1 MVVSVSKN
9 AIPIISGK
17 GKGGGAEI
25 ECDFSHWTAS
35 SYISSIP
42 FSAATSFLLHQNPL
56 FFLHQSIPISPRI
69 QRGCCFQESAGLKM
83 GRHSCCYKQ
92 KLRKGL
98 WSPEEDEKL
107 LRHIT
112 KYGHGCWSSVPKQA
126 GLQRCG
132 KSCRLRWINYL
143 RPDLK
148 RGTFSQEE
156 ENLIIELHAVLGN
169 RWSQIATQL
178 PGRTDNEIKNLWNS
192 CLKKKLRQRG
202 IDPVTHKPLS
212 EVENGEDNKSQHT
225 NSLEMASGASSELN
239 LNTDNPKPGA
249 ALYEQRLVYP
259 LEMEG
264 CSSSMTINSS
274 NNLMASTPSKDLFLD
289 RFPSTSAN
297 RQPSDLVGHFPIQ
310 QLNYASSSNARLP
323 SSLNPTPWFTQTSK
337 AFDISSEFSSSS
349 MSTLLPPLTSSSFL
363 SSPIGFNPPMASF
376 PANNNFAWGMADCS
390 TSEKEEA
397 PIHLME
403 NQAEEMKW
411 PEYHNNSLLMA
422 AALQNQTP
430 ESSLYNMEIK
440 PETHCSTDN
449 SLSNNMWPHNQS
461 QQQNQDGLQ
470 NSEMYEHI

>member
-1 MVVSVSKN
+1 
-9 AIPIISGK
+9 
-17 GKGGGAEI
+17 
-25 ECDFSHWTAS
+25 
-35 SYISSIP
+35 
-42 FSAATSFLLHQNPL
+42 
-56 FFLHQSIPISPRI
+56 
-69 QRGCCFQESAGLKM
+69 M

-169 RWSQIATQL
+169 RWSQIAAQL

-212 EVENGEDNKSQHT
+212 EVENGEDKSQQQT
-225 NSLEMASGASSELN
+225 SNSSRDKVSGATTTSELN
-239 LNTDNPKPGA
+239 LNAADNLKPGD
-249 ALYEQRLVYP
+249 QRQPSVTYQQ

-264 CSSSMTINSS
+264 CSSSKPMNS
-274 NNLMASTPSKDLFLD
+274 NNNNSNKDFFLD
-289 RFPSTSAN
+289 LA
-297 RQPSDLVGHFPIQ
+297 GHHHHHLPIQ
-310 QLNYASSSNARLP
+310 QLNYASSNARL
-323 SSLNPTPWFTQTSK
+323 SSSTSNPTLWFNQTSK
-337 AFDISSEFSSSS
+337 AFDINSEFSSSPI
-349 MSTLLPPLTSSSFL
+349 STLLPPLTSSFL
-363 SSPIGFNPPMASF
+363 SSPMGYKPSSVSVSSDSPSMASF
-376 PANNNFAWGMADCS
+376 TVNNGSRYWETAASAANNSNSSSSTELQSNSSFFENGSFSNWGLGDCS
-390 TSEKEEA
+390 TSEKEA

-403 NQAEEMKW
+403 SQGEEIKW
-411 PEYHNNSLLMA
+411 PDYLNNPLLMA

-430 ESSLYNMEIK
+430 QSLYNIEIK
-440 PETHCSTDN
+440 SESHFLTNNTSSVSSN
-449 SLSNNMWPHNQS
+449 SLWPHNQ
-461 QQQNQDGLQ
+461 QQQEPLK
-470 NSEMYEHI
+470 NSDICAKDIQRLTAAAYGHI

>member
-1 MVVSVSKN
+1 
-9 AIPIISGK
+9 
-17 GKGGGAEI
+17 
-25 ECDFSHWTAS
+25 
-35 SYISSIP
+35 
-42 FSAATSFLLHQNPL
+42 
-56 FFLHQSIPISPRI
+56 
-69 QRGCCFQESAGLKM
+69 M

-169 RWSQIATQL
+169 RWSQIAAQL

-225 NSLEMASGASSELN
+225 NSLDMASGASSDLN
-239 LNTDNPKPGA
+239 LNTDKPGA
-249 ALYEQRLVYP
+249 VLYEQRLVYP

-264 CSSSMTINSS
+264 CSSSMTINSG
-274 NNLMASTPSKDLFLD
+274 NNLMASTASKDLFID
-289 RFPSTSAN
+289 RFASTSTN
-297 RQPSDLVGHFPIQ
+297 SQPCDLVGHFPIQ
-310 QLNYASSSNARLP
+310 QFNYASSSNGRLS

-337 AFDISSEFSSSS
+337 PFDINSEFPSSS
-349 MSTLLPPLTSSSFL
+349 MSSLLPPLTSSSFI
-363 SSPIGFNPPMASF
+363 SSPVGFSPSMASF
-376 PANNNFAWGMADCS
+376 TVNNNFAWGMADCS

-403 NQAEEMKW
+403 SQAEEVKW
-411 PEYHNNSLLMA
+411 PEYLNNPLLMA

-430 ESSLYNMEIK
+430 QSGLYSMEIK
-440 PETHCSTDN
+440 SETHCSADN
-449 SLSNNMWPHNQS
+449 SLSNSMWPHNQ
-461 QQQNQDGLQ
+461 QQQQQQQQQQEGLQ
-470 NSEMYEHI
+470 NSDMCGKDIQRLTTTYGHV